1 MVFFNPGILMVFF
14 SPITQVLFLY
24 TYSFTGMNSYGE
36 IAPPFLI
43 KSKFL
48 FTGMNSYG
56 EIVPPFLIKSKFLF
70 TGMNS
75 YGEIVS
81 PFLNKSKFLFT
92 WRNSYAE
99 IVSPFLIKSKFL
111 WRDCVFIPDPIKIM
125 MGRLCLHSLFNQ
137 NADGEI
143 VSPFKNIESA
153 VSDYLPEDSSFTEG
167 SVNLELLLVIFPV
180 LFICFRMSLHVHRLN
195 CLYIYFFHYLFSGS
209 GLSWFLIRIYGG
221 SLFARTIISELL
233 GCFFAQ
239 TFIFTLRSNSNPK

>member
-1 MVFFNPGILMVFF
+1 MVFFNLTMVFFNKTTLMVFFNPAILMVFF
-14 SPITQVLFLY
+14 SPTTWVLFLY
-24 TYSFTGMNSYGE
+24 TYS
-36 IAPPFLI
+36 
-43 KSKFL
+43 

-70 TGMNS
+70 TGRHS

-81 PFLNKSKFLFT
+81 PFLNKSKFLLT
-92 WRNSYAE
+92 GRNSYGE

-111 WRDCVFIPDPIKIM
+111 WRDCVSIPYPIKII

-137 NADGEI
+137 NAYGEI

-153 VSDYLPEDSSFTEG
+153 FSDYLPEDSSFTEG
-167 SVNLELLLVIFPV
+167 SVNLELLLVLFPV
-180 LFICFRMSLHVHRLN
+180 LFICFQMSLHVHHLN

-233 GCFFAQ
+233 GCLFAR